1 MYVGRVFQAEPG
13 RGTQAHEGSSTAE
26 QSTGA
31 ADIGKFTGDHFS

>member
-13 RGTQAHEGSSTAE
+13 RGTQAREGSTTAG